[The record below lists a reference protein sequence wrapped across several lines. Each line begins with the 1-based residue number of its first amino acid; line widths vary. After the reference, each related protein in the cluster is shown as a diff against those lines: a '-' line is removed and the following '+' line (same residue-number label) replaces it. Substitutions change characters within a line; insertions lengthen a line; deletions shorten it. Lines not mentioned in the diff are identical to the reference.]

1 MYASCSGSTDID
13 NVSGGAG
20 DTCEYAL
27 DGECDEPD
35 FCDLGT
41 DSADCSGV
49 GGRRLAVLDVPT
61 SQSVDREWGDASY
74 SLSRRRLAETAN
86 TESTVVDAIEMSNAE
101 GKNRPALPFCCG
113 AGPAL
118 TLSCPLPAFVF
129 DSTAVTS
136 DGTVGAFKFLIPLDF
151 DENTVDLNITALANT
166 LWTDTMTRKID
177 VKFAAC
183 EPSIGSSALPL
194 TTCSMLCP
202 A

>member
-1 MYASCSGSTDID
+1 VDALHGSSLPDPITAASQVMNVHVVSDGSVQGSGFTATFSCAAAE
-13 NVSGGAG
+13 S
-20 DTCEYAL
+20 
-27 DGECDEPD
+27 
-35 FCDLGT
+35 
-41 DSADCSGV
+41 
-49 GGRRLAVLDVPT
+49 GRRRVAEN
-61 SQSVDREWGDASY
+61 VDREWGGTAYTS
-74 SLSRRRLAETAN
+74 SRRRVAETAD
-86 TESTVVDAIEMSNAE
+86 EHSTMVDAIEMSNAE